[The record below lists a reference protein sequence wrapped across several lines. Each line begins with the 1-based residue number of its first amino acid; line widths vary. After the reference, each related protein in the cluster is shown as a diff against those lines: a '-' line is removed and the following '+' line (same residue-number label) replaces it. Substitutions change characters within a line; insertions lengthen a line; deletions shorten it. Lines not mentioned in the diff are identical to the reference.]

1 MKRRVWCLLLA
12 LVMTAAM
19 LFFPRGASADSLSNQ
34 LAQAQEKAAELKQQL
49 KQAQEKE
56 YDAIYQKNLLDQR
69 NTVLLSQIEV
79 LNAQIGE
86 TEAQIEQTKADE
98 QTQYEAFCR
107 QVREEEERGTVSYWS
122 VLFKATG
129 FDDLLSRLDFVN
141 EIMDYN
147 QSIIDKLRQ
156 TRQSL
161 VIHQEELAQ
170 HKSELEA
177 TQAELEE
184 QLALATEI
192 LQKYTADAA
201 AAKKLYEEEEA
212 QAAAIEKQ
220 MKEEAERARLA
231 NLPSAGS
238 GGYIWPTNVTRIIT
252 SPIGYRSAASTNY
265 VGSTNHKGVDIG
277 AYYGSNILAAKAGVV
292 SIACTD
298 EWGGGYG
305 NYVVILHGSN
315 GSYTLYGHMSRVLVT
330 AGQQVSQGQVIGLV
344 GSTGNSTGP
353 HIHFEVHENGLL
365 MNPLDYLPGY
375 IRYGW

>member
-12 LVMTAAM
+12 LVMTATM
-19 LFFPRGASADSLSNQ
+19 LFFPRGASADSLSDQ
-34 LAQAQEKAAELKQQL
+34 LARTQQSAAELKRQL
-49 KQAQEKE
+49 EQAQEKE

-86 TEAQIEQTKADE
+86 TEAQIEQTQKDE
-98 QTQYEAFCR
+98 QVQYEAFCR

-161 VIHQEELAQ
+161 VLHQEELAQ

-184 QLALATEI
+184 QIALATQI
-192 LQKYTADAA
+192 VQQYAADTA
-201 AAKKLYEEEEA
+201 AAKKLYDEKEA

-292 SIACTD
+292 SIASYG
-298 EWGGGYG
+298 WNGGYG

-315 GSYTLYGHMSRVLVT
+315 ESYTLYAHMSSILVT